1 MPTPLV
7 KTPKRKNTRTKFCRS
22 STTPK
27 TPTPNLTPQRKRKA
41 LEDLNPQ
48 LEKTPKKN
56 CQPTSQT
63 RKPPPKQWLEFTSV
77 EGKII
82 LMKTVDKGQAKSTRK
97 RKSKKSIPTPYT
109 PTKPT
114 PTPTPL
120 ESGKCR
126 QNKLAM
132 EIETYISPR
141 KTYLKKQLTKKS
153 KPQEEME
160 KVRSSLR
167 PPPTNTS
174 RPPPPSSCSSNRS
187 SEKMFSSQVVTDTG
201 KTPINSTNQ
210 GEKSE
215 GCILG
220 KENILEN
227 GTLKILINKF
237 EKTEPYINISK
248 PEERKNNQITAGG
261 TARNLIVCKIS
272 KISSLRIQESADISA
287 TQPMGG
293 IRKK

>member
-1 MPTPLV
+1 
-7 KTPKRKNTRTKFCRS
+7 
-22 STTPK
+22 
-27 TPTPNLTPQRKRKA
+27 
-41 LEDLNPQ
+41 
-48 LEKTPKKN
+48 
-56 CQPTSQT
+56 
-63 RKPPPKQWLEFTSV
+63 
-77 EGKII
+77 
-82 LMKTVDKGQAKSTRK
+82 MKTVDKGQAKSTRK

-114 PTPTPL
+114 PIPL

-126 QNKLAM
+126 QNKMVL

-174 RPPPPSSCSSNRS
+174 RPPPSPSCSSNRS
-187 SEKMFSSQVVTDTG
+187 SEKRFLSQVVTDTG

-220 KENILEN
+220 KKNILEN
-227 GTLKILINKF
+227 GNLKILINKF

-261 TARNLIVCKIS
+261 TSRNLVVC
-272 KISSLRIQESADISA
+272 KISSLRIQDTHNVNISKNSNWPTQSANISA

-293 IRKK
+293 IRKQ